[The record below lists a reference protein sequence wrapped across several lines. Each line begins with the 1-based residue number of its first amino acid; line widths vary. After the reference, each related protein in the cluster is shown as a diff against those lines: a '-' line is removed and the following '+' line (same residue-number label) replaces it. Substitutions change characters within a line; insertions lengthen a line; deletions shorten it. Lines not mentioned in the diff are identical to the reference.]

1 MEHILVVEDDPS
13 ISDWLCDY
21 LSHNGYQ
28 VSVADRGD
36 YAVELIAED
45 KPDLVL
51 LDILLPEKNGFDV
64 CKEVREFYD
73 APILMITACG
83 EEADEVKGLELG
95 ADDYLAKPIR
105 LRALLA
111 RIQSLLR
118 RDHSATEALHI
129 LEFGN
134 SRLDARSRTVTIGDA
149 DMSISINE
157 FNLLWQLASNAG
169 NVISRDSLIHQLRG
183 FGYDGFDRTIDIR
196 VSRLRKKLND
206 QPSCPFAIKTIWGEG
221 YVFVTDTRSELPE

>member
-13 ISDWLCDY
+13 ISEWICDY
-21 LSHNGYQ
+21 LTHHGYE

-36 YAVELIAED
+36 TAVDLIAED

-64 CKEVREFYD
+64 CREVRAFYN
-73 APILMITACG
+73 APILMITACS

-111 RIQSLLR
+111 RIQMLLR
-118 RDHSATEALHI
+118 RDQSHTAALQV

-134 SRLDARSRTVTIGDA
+134 SRLDARSRTVTIGEA
-149 DMSISINE
+149 EVSISTNE
-157 FNLLWQLASNAG
+157 FNLLWQLASNAE
-169 NVISRDSLIHQLRG
+169 NVVSRDALIQQLRG
-183 FGYDGFDRTIDIR
+183 FGYDGLDRTIDIR

-206 QPSCPFAIKTIWGEG
+206 QPDCPFEIKTIWGEG
-221 YVFVTDTRSELPE
+221 YVFVIDNCG